1 MPLTVQ
7 EVKNISCPDVKS
19 QIKRSDGNNLFLLV
33 KNGGSKL
40 WRFRFRF
47 RYAEKYQ
54 EMALGKS
61 TSISLCEARRLAEEA
76 RTSLIHGINPMD
88 KA

>member
-7 EVKNISCPDVKS
+7 EVKNISCPDDKT

-40 WRFRFRF
+40 WRLRFMDRKLSN
-47 RYAEKYQ
+47 RMDY
-54 EMALGKS
+54 
-61 TSISLCEARRLAEEA
+61 EENC
-76 RTSLIHGINPMD
+76 TM
-88 KA
+88 